1 MHDLN
6 INVYIWSY
14 VLVLYNIQWYFFNL
28 YKIRKVV
35 LFIEKNSPIID
46 GLLWIF
52 TAQHLPKV
60 HILNM
65 YLDKFYVP
73 ATVQNP
79 SCPIIGQVN

>member
-6 INVYIWSY
+6 INVYISSY
-14 VLVLYNIQWYFFNL
+14 VLVLYNIQWSICNL
-28 YKIRKVV
+28 YNTRKVV
-35 LFIEKNSPIID
+35 LFIAKNSPIID

-65 YLDKFYVP
+65 YLDKF
-73 ATVQNP
+73 AH
-79 SCPIIGQVN
+79 SLLIAAS